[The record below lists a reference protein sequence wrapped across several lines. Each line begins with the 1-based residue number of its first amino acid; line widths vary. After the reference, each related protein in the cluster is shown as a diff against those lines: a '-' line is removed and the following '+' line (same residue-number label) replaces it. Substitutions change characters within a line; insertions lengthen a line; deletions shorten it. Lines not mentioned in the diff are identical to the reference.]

1 MKQFETNQKDLD
13 EMEVLSEEQGWLHHR
28 CEQLTETE
36 DQHQCDKILMEKMN
50 SGYFGR
56 EHL

>member
-1 MKQFETNQKDLD
+1 
-13 EMEVLSEEQGWLHHR
+13 MEVLSEEQGWLHHR
-28 CEQLTETE
+28 CEQLTEPE